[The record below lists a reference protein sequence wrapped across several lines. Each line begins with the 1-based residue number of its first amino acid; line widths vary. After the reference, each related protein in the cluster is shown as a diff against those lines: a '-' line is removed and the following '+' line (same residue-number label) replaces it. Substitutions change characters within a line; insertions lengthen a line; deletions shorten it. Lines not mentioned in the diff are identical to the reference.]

1 MKKIEKINYTIKA
14 IILLTTIIL
23 FSCVKQQKI
32 EFTKNPEVINN
43 PNKSVPLTCFLDFKT
58 KGEYD
63 KVTFIIKDS
72 IRYTKLVYSYSDK
85 QKLGYL
91 IYAMRPDTEQSIS
104 IEITDKNGAVH
115 QLEKALKYKTPALPT
130 SDAEFP
136 KIQIT
141 KQYPKITTEK
151 LTLFNPRRRVPISI
165 QGANEFNKSFGM
177 LVIVNQKGEVLWYYK
192 TNSRISDFDM
202 LSNGNISYMTQD
214 SKIIE
219 IDFAGNIIRQWYAA
233 NRPDGPNE
241 NATPVDTLTFHHD
254 TSQLPNGNRLVL
266 STEIRKVDNYFT
278 SEWNENAPRK
288 KQKVMGDIALEFTP
302 QGKIVHQWNTFDYL
316 PLSRIGYDTFNRY
329 WVRRGFPDITVD
341 WSHANAIIPVPNKE
355 AYLVNFRQQ
364 SAMIKINK
372 ATAEIEWIF
381 AEPTGWG
388 KALQDKLLK
397 IPTDSWNWH
406 QHSPRFTSN
415 GNLLFFNNNNYQA
428 RPFDKP
434 KKMIESPSHVV
445 EYKID
450 EKKKVA
456 KKVWTSEIPGEVP
469 IVSRAMG
476 RVSELPNTGNIL
488 ACFGAVVAQEH
499 LSEMTWQNMD
509 KYPHWTLVREYKHTT
524 PAEIVWEMRLLPL
537 TEDSQIGWTLFG
549 AERIEIMNER

>member
-1 MKKIEKINYTIKA
+1 MKKRNSVLKTICFLLTTTFLFSCANQKKIEFI
-14 IILLTTIIL
+14 
-23 FSCVKQQKI
+23 
-32 EFTKNPEVINN
+32 KNPEVVDN
-43 PNKSVPLTCFLDFKT
+43 PNKSALLTCFIDFKT
-58 KGEYD
+58 KSEYD
-63 KVTFIIKDS
+63 KVTFLIKDS
-72 IRYTKLVYSYSDK
+72 SRDTKLAYSYSDK
-85 QKLGYL
+85 QQSGYL
-91 IYAMRPDTEQSIS
+91 IMLMRPDTEQSIS
-104 IEITDKNGAVH
+104 IEITDKNGKVH
-115 QLEKALKYKTPALPT
+115 QLQNALKYKTPALPT

-141 KQYPKITTEK
+141 IPYSKTPTEE
-151 LTLFNPRRRVPISI
+151 LTLFNPRRRAPVSTV
-165 QGANEFNKSFGM
+165 GANEFNKSFGM

-214 SKIIE
+214 SKVVE
-219 IDFAGNIIRQWYAA
+219 IDFAGNIIQQWYAA
-233 NRPDGPNE
+233 NRPDGPDE
-241 NATPVDTLTFHHD
+241 NATPVDALTFHHD
-254 TSQLPNGNRLVL
+254 ASHLPNGNRLVL
-266 STEIRKVDNYFT
+266 STEVREFDNYFT
-278 SEWNENAPRK
+278 SVWDENAPRK

-302 QGKIVHQWNTFDYL
+302 QGEIVHQWNTFDYL

-329 WVRRGFPDITVD
+329 WVRRGFPDVTVD
-341 WSHANAIIPVPNKE
+341 WSHANAIVPVPNEE

-372 ATAEIEWIF
+372 ATSEIEWIF

-388 KALQDKLLK
+388 EALQDKLLN
-397 IPTDSWNWH
+397 IPTDGWNWH

-415 GNLLFFNNNNYQA
+415 GNLLFFNNNNYQV

-450 EKKKVA
+450 EKEKAV

-469 IVSRAMG
+469 IVSTAMG
-476 RVSELPNTGNIL
+476 RVSELPKTGNIL
-488 ACFGAVVAQEH
+488 ACFGALVSQEH
-499 LSEMTWQNMD
+499 LNEMTWQSRG
-509 KYPHWTLVREYKHTT
+509 KYPQWTLVREYKHTT

-537 TEDSQIGWTLFG
+537 NEDSQIGWTLFG
-549 AERIEIMNER
+549 AERVEIMNGR